1 MLRGSCINSICWTNK
16 VKCTRTTR
24 LDTEY
29 MYIDMCCRS
38 PISCLDYSIS
48 RQCVS
53 SAFPRQ
59 RIGAYVCIDSS
70 PATSMIL
77 LLLSQFKT
85 KAKYEK
91 INAWNVREST
101 AGVHSNRVR
110 FHYWP
115 TDKKLRVCAPKTMQ
129 TISIFSF
136 FHSLFLIFF
145 SPNEFNVN
153 IHTPKHMQS
162 IYQDFVGVLSS
173 STTRSPLLIVG
184 FSGI

>member
-1 MLRGSCINSICWTNK
+1 M
-16 VKCTRTTR
+16 
-24 LDTEY
+24 
-29 MYIDMCCRS
+29 
-38 PISCLDYSIS
+38 
-48 RQCVS
+48 
-53 SAFPRQ
+53 
-59 RIGAYVCIDSS
+59 
-70 PATSMIL
+70 
-77 LLLSQFKT
+77 
-85 KAKYEK
+85 
-91 INAWNVREST
+91 RESS
-101 AGVHSNRVR
+101 AGVHSKRVR

-184 FSGI
+184 FSAFVSQPTDNLFQLTFVWTRCNGGTMTANGQLLARAP